1 MSTKTLTPAEL
12 ARREKQKAA
21 QAAAKLRQAAGAP
34 TKKERKKRKRD
45 VAAGVAPEPKKP
57 NNSGA
62 KASSGGGAAWRKRD
76 GYESNIK
83 VKDVSS
89 VRRGAIY
96 HVLRDKLGM
105 DKIPD
110 DVEENPELDANHE
123 EEADSAVKKW
133 NALSNAP
140 RLAATRPKPPKLKI
154 DVHAKPSNKKTTFG
168 DDDLDDTQ
176 RLGGDGADSD
186 SDSDGDAA
194 PDQPGAELD
203 SFSEIDENDD
213 VSELM
218 PRNEE
223 AELAILND
231 FVEALIDG
239 APGRADAQAPA
250 AAAAL
255 VEAHARDDAARR
267 DRHDAVVRVVA
278 AAARAR
284 RWRQVRA
291 RRRAPLYGFV
301 PPELLKPSPAKARP
315 LNRRVDVTVRDG
327 DAFRFAEVTVLARGG
342 GGGADP
348 APGEGG
354 QLENALK
361 EISHAPEHVL
371 RYGRGSSLGMHP
383 SLSKSESETS
393 DAGQDKGDSTSDAG
407 GWGFYKDCEGTP
419 GDSAYRLDA
428 TALSNRE
435 TPDYVLED
443 SLANQALWHST
454 AGCRPAQPAHERRQ
468 FEELWAQNLA
478 NSQASGGEARSD
490 SNSKRRRAL
499 ACDRAPVEVGGAQ
512 LLLRASSPFG
522 TSVTKSWRCD
532 CCGELTSIMIRI
544 PKYQIVRKGG
554 KSHAEYLVVARLGAV
569 TFGLWR
575 RFAHFTAL
583 HDKISKTLDK
593 DDYQNT
599 LWSWRCLRRRQRWF
613 RCLDRDYLALKCF
626 LLERFLHDA
635 VFESASSTL
644 FADFLEITLAQP

>member
-1 MSTKTLTPAEL
+1 MAVACAGHLPFKIGGATSDPMCALH
-12 ARREKQKAA
+12 
-21 QAAAKLRQAAGAP
+21 KLRWGSDPLFFAVP
-34 TKKERKKRKRD
+34 RD
-45 VAAGVAPEPKKP
+45 DAPEEAP
-57 NNSGA
+57 
-62 KASSGGGAAWRKRD
+62 AS
-76 GYESNIK
+76 
-83 VKDVSS
+83 
-89 VRRGAIY
+89 
-96 HVLRDKLGM
+96 
-105 DKIPD
+105 
-110 DVEENPELDANHE
+110 PE
-123 EEADSAVKKW
+123 
-133 NALSNAP
+133 
-140 RLAATRPKPPKLKI
+140 
-154 DVHAKPSNKKTTFG
+154 
-168 DDDLDDTQ
+168 
-176 RLGGDGADSD
+176 
-186 SDSDGDAA
+186 
-194 PDQPGAELD
+194 
-203 SFSEIDENDD
+203 
-213 VSELM
+213 
-218 PRNEE
+218 
-223 AELAILND
+223 
-231 FVEALIDG
+231 
-239 APGRADAQAPA
+239 PA
-250 AAAAL
+250 AAPPAPGGLKRTLTRGGIAPDEPAA
-255 VEAHARDDAARR
+255 A
-267 DRHDAVVRVVA
+267 VA
-278 AAARAR
+278 AAAVAR
-284 RWRQVRA
+284 S
-291 RRRAPLYGFV
+291 AP
-301 PPELLKPSPAKARP
+301 SDAAPALGVCP
-315 LNRRVDVTVRDG
+315 
-327 DAFRFAEVTVLARGG
+327 AE
-342 GGGADP
+342 
-348 APGEGG
+348 
-354 QLENALK
+354 LENALK

-435 TPDYVLED
+435 TPDY
-443 SLANQALWHST
+443 
-454 AGCRPAQPAHERRQ
+454 PAHERRQ

-499 ACDRAPVEVGGAQ
+499 VCDRAPVEVGGAQ
-512 LLLRASSPFG
+512 LLLRESSPFG

-554 KSHAEYLVVARLGAV
+554 KSHAEYLVVARRLGAV

>member
-1 MSTKTLTPAEL
+1 MAVACAGHLPFKIGGATSDPMCALHKLRWGSDPLFFAVPRDDAPEEAPASPEPAAAPPAPGGLKRTLTRGGIAPDEP
-12 ARREKQKAA
+12 
-21 QAAAKLRQAAGAP
+21 AAA
-34 TKKERKKRKRD
+34 
-45 VAAGVAPEPKKP
+45 VA
-57 NNSGA
+57 
-62 KASSGGGAAWRKRD
+62 
-76 GYESNIK
+76 
-83 VKDVSS
+83 
-89 VRRGAIY
+89 
-96 HVLRDKLGM
+96 
-105 DKIPD
+105 
-110 DVEENPELDANHE
+110 
-123 EEADSAVKKW
+123 
-133 NALSNAP
+133 
-140 RLAATRPKPPKLKI
+140 
-154 DVHAKPSNKKTTFG
+154 
-168 DDDLDDTQ
+168 
-176 RLGGDGADSD
+176 
-186 SDSDGDAA
+186 
-194 PDQPGAELD
+194 
-203 SFSEIDENDD
+203 
-213 VSELM
+213 
-218 PRNEE
+218 
-223 AELAILND
+223 
-231 FVEALIDG
+231 
-239 APGRADAQAPA
+239 APA
-250 AAAAL
+250 AAPRASS
-255 VEAHARDDAARR
+255 DAA
-267 DRHDAVVRVVA
+267 
-278 AAARAR
+278 
-284 RWRQVRA
+284 
-291 RRRAPLYGFV
+291 
-301 PPELLKPSPAKARP
+301 PALGVCP
-315 LNRRVDVTVRDG
+315 
-327 DAFRFAEVTVLARGG
+327 AE
-342 GGGADP
+342 
-348 APGEGG
+348 
-354 QLENALK
+354 LENALK

-383 SLSKSESETS
+383 SLSKSESE
-393 DAGQDKGDSTSDAG
+393 TSDAG

-454 AGCRPAQPAHERRQ
+454 AGCRPVQPAHERRQ

-490 SNSKRRRAL
+490 SNSKRRRAFV
-499 ACDRAPVEVGGAQ
+499 CDRAPREVGGAQ
-512 LLLRASSPFG
+512 LLLRESSPFG

-583 HDKISKTLDK
+583 HDKINKTLDK

>member
-1 MSTKTLTPAEL
+1 MAVACAGHLPFKIGGATSDPMCALHKLRWGSDPLFFAVPRDDAPEEAPASPEPAAAPPAPGGLKRTLTRGGIAPDEP
-12 ARREKQKAA
+12 
-21 QAAAKLRQAAGAP
+21 AAA
-34 TKKERKKRKRD
+34 
-45 VAAGVAPEPKKP
+45 V
-57 NNSGA
+57 
-62 KASSGGGAAWRKRD
+62 
-76 GYESNIK
+76 
-83 VKDVSS
+83 
-89 VRRGAIY
+89 
-96 HVLRDKLGM
+96 
-105 DKIPD
+105 
-110 DVEENPELDANHE
+110 
-123 EEADSAVKKW
+123 
-133 NALSNAP
+133 
-140 RLAATRPKPPKLKI
+140 
-154 DVHAKPSNKKTTFG
+154 
-168 DDDLDDTQ
+168 
-176 RLGGDGADSD
+176 
-186 SDSDGDAA
+186 
-194 PDQPGAELD
+194 
-203 SFSEIDENDD
+203 
-213 VSELM
+213 
-218 PRNEE
+218 
-223 AELAILND
+223 
-231 FVEALIDG
+231 
-239 APGRADAQAPA
+239 A
-250 AAAAL
+250 AAAA
-255 VEAHARDDAARR
+255 ARSAPSDAA
-267 DRHDAVVRVVA
+267 
-278 AAARAR
+278 
-284 RWRQVRA
+284 
-291 RRRAPLYGFV
+291 
-301 PPELLKPSPAKARP
+301 PALGVCP
-315 LNRRVDVTVRDG
+315 
-327 DAFRFAEVTVLARGG
+327 AE
-342 GGGADP
+342 
-348 APGEGG
+348 
-354 QLENALK
+354 LENALK

-499 ACDRAPVEVGGAQ
+499 VCDRAPVEVGGAQ
-512 LLLRASSPFG
+512 LLLRESSPFG